1 MGRFEIR
8 PDGLFLDDAPFVLA
22 TGDLHYFR
30 IHPEQWR
37 QRLDLMK
44 QFGLTAVQ
52 TYVPWNAHEPREGQF
67 DFTGIFDLG
76 RFLKLAAQAGLA
88 VLLRPSPYI
97 CSEWDF
103 GGLPWWLLKKP
114 GLKLR
119 CSHPDYLE
127 SVRRYYARLCQEIV
141 PALSTHGGPIIAVA
155 IENEYGSYGT
165 DASYLQTLQDMLTD
179 FGVDVP
185 FYTTD
190 GYADYHLTNGMM
202 PGNWAGVNYRIES
215 KQAIEKLKLRQPEL
229 PPYVGEY
236 WSGRSCHWGETFFHR
251 DAEPIAL
258 AYREALDLGASVNF
272 YMFGGGT
279 NFGFMNGANYGV
291 SFQPKPDEKPHYN
304 PLVTSYDVDALVGE
318 DGRPREKYL
327 RCHQELAAWHQE
339 HVPNSNM
346 VPMGNLP
353 RQQPAQAIGTVSLK
367 ADARLFDQLNRL
379 SQPIRSPWPMS
390 MEECDQ
396 GYGFILYQT
405 AIRGPAGL
413 RDLRLPDLHDRA
425 MVFVDHVYQG
435 TIMRD
440 DAAPSIRIDC
450 SKPETTLQILVEN
463 MGRICFGSKLED
475 RKGLLGGVLLG
486 GSFLHD
492 WAQYPLPLD
501 NLDQVMY
508 TPIEKHRSEAGYPTF
523 YRTIFSALPGVDTFI
538 ELPGWGKGNVW
549 INGFNLGRY
558 WSAGPQQTLYVPG
571 PLLQENNTCD
581 IFELHAANE
590 DASIRFI
597 DHARLT
603 TEA

>member
-1 MGRFEIR
+1 MDRFEIR
-8 PDGLFLDDAPFVLA
+8 PDGLFLNGAPFVLA
-22 TGDLHYFR
+22 TGDMHYFR

-44 QFGLTAVQ
+44 KFGLTAVQ

-67 DFTGIFDLG
+67 DFSGMLDLG
-76 RFLKLAAQAGLA
+76 RFLKLAAQSGLA

-97 CSEWDF
+97 CSEWDL

-119 CSHPDYLE
+119 CSHPGYLA
-127 SVRRYYARLCQEIV
+127 SVRRYYARSCQEIV
-141 PALSTHGGPIIAVA
+141 PALSSHGGPVIAVA

-165 DASYLQTLQDMLTD
+165 DAAYLQALQDMLTE

-215 KQAIEKLKLRQPEL
+215 KMAIEKLRLRQPEL

-251 DAEPIAL
+251 EAQPIAR

-272 YMFGGGT
+272 YMFCGGT
-279 NFGFMNGANYGV
+279 NFGFMNGANFGV
-291 SFQPKPDEKPHYN
+291 SFQPKPGEKPHYN

-318 DGRPREKYL
+318 DGRPRNKYL
-327 RCHQELAAWHQE
+327 LCHQELAAWH
-339 HVPNSNM
+339 HGHNPNSGVAAMEQLPN
-346 VPMGNLP
+346 VP
-353 RQQPAQAIGTVSLK
+353 PAQAIGTIRMQEY
-367 ADARLFDQLNRL
+367 AGLFDQLSKL
-379 SQPIRSPWPMS
+379 SQPIRSPWPLT
-390 MEECDQ
+390 MEACDQ

-405 AIRGPAGL
+405 IVRGPSGQ
-413 RDLRLPDLHDRA
+413 RDLHLPDLHDRA
-425 MVFVDHVYQG
+425 MVFIDRVYQG

-440 DAAPSIRIDC
+440 ETEPSIRVDC
-450 SKPETTLQILVEN
+450 TKPETLLQILVEN
-463 MGRICFGSKLED
+463 MGRICFGSKLEE

-492 WAQYPLPLD
+492 WIQYPLPLD
-501 NLDQVMY
+501 GLSQIDY
-508 TPIEKHRSEAGYPTF
+508 GPIENAAGKAGYPAF
-523 YRTIFSALPGVDTFI
+523 YRTTFTARPGIDTFI
-538 ELPGWGKGNVW
+538 QLPGWGKGNVW

-571 PLLQENNTCD
+571 PLVKEHNTCD
-581 IFELHAANE
+581 IFELHEAN
-590 DASIRFI
+590 AGATIRLM
-597 DHARLT
+597 DHALLT
-603 TEA
+603 SDM